1 MIDRRMINLQIVAP
15 FLPTICLGT
24 LTPITTSLSPF
35 TNVSKST
42 ICGTILTTKMK
53 DPVLIQVL
61 VLMSGR
67 PNGWMELV
75 TMLHCWRNFPWCI
88 DRLL

>member
-61 VLMSGR
+61 VLMSGKTKWLD
-67 PNGWMELV
+67 G
-75 TMLHCWRNFPWCI
+75 TCYHAA
-88 DRLL
+88 LLEKLSVVY